1 MQCTAVIFVTFLLP
15 QVGRAANLAD
25 GRDMGSDGFASST
38 VHPTVSMAQQSF
50 DGQSDQSQSVEA
62 KLREMDKDR
71 NGLVTVTEVRAYLE
85 SKHGKGYEKALLD
98 KLEQT
103 SGASCGTAFANSFY

>member
-1 MQCTAVIFVTFLLP
+1 MQCAALMFVVFLLP
-15 QVGRAANLAD
+15 QVGHAADLAD
-25 GRDMGSDGFASST
+25 GRNRGSDGFASPT
-38 VHPTVSMAQQSF
+38 AHPTPSMGQQSF
-50 DGQSDQSQSVEA
+50 DGQIDQSQSVEA

-85 SKHGKGYEKALLD
+85 AKHGKGYEKALLD

>member
-1 MQCTAVIFVTFLLP
+1 MK
-15 QVGRAANLAD
+15 NLTEHTL
-25 GRDMGSDGFASST
+25 RSNSS
-38 VHPTVSMAQQSF
+38 SRMAQFLIMASLSF
-50 DGQSDQSQSVEA
+50 MANADELVTSPSVEEN
-62 KLREMDKDR
+62 LRAMDTDR

-85 SKHGKGYEKALLD
+85 AKHGKGYEKALLD

>member
-1 MQCTAVIFVTFLLP
+1 MQCAVLMFVVFLLP
-15 QVGRAANLAD
+15 QVGYAADLAD
-25 GRDMGSDGFASST
+25 GRDMGSDGFASSV
-38 VHPTVSMAQQSF
+38 VHPTASVAQQSF
-50 DGQSDQSQSVEA
+50 DSQIDQGQSVEA

-85 SKHGKGYEKALLD
+85 AKHGKGYEKALLD

>member
-1 MQCTAVIFVTFLLP
+1 MQCAALMFVVFLLP
-15 QVGRAANLAD
+15 QVGHGADLAN
-25 GRDMGSDGFASST
+25 GRNRGSDVFVSPTA
-38 VHPTVSMAQQSF
+38 HPTASIAQQSF
-50 DGQSDQSQSVEA
+50 DSQIDQGQSVEA

-85 SKHGKGYEKALLD
+85 AKHGKGYEKALLD